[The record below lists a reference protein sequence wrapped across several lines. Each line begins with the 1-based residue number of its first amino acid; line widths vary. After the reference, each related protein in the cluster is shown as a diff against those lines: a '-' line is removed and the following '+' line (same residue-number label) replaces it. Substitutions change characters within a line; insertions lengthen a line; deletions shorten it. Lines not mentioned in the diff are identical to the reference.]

1 MGESRRSCYHRKP
14 YRTAPILAAV
24 LTLSLTTMTQN
35 FFQTFILLLLV
46 TDPFGNV
53 SLFVHALK
61 RVPIE
66 RRWKVVVR
74 ECMIAFGILLL
85 FMFFG
90 RHFLNALQLSEVALR
105 IGGGVILF
113 LIAMRMVFPQ
123 PNAGNSDHEMGGEP
137 FIVPLAIPALAGPSA
152 LATVLLFSSHE
163 VDEVIAHVAG
173 LTAVAVVWLA
183 VFLCAER
190 LQRALGPR
198 VMTAFERLMGLIL
211 TAMAIEMLLAGI
223 RAFLKSV

>member
-1 MGESRRSCYHRKP
+1 
-14 YRTAPILAAV
+14 
-24 LTLSLTTMTQN
+24 MTQN

-53 SLFVHALK
+53 PLFVNSLAK
-61 RVPIE
+61 VAPA
-66 RRWKVVVR
+66 RRWRVVVR
-74 ECMIAFGILLL
+74 ECAIAFCVLLL

-90 RHFLNALQLSEVALR
+90 RHFLAAMQLSEVALR
-105 IGGGVILF
+105 IGGSVILF

-123 PNAGNSDHEMGGEP
+123 PANGGDEMAGEP

-163 VDEVIAHVAG
+163 MRDVMVHVGA
-173 LTAVAVVWLA
+173 LTAVALVWLA
-183 VFLCAER
+183 VFLSAER
-190 LQRALGPR
+190 LQRALGPQ

-211 TAMAIEMLLAGI
+211 TAMAVEMLLAGI
-223 RAFLKSV
+223 RAFLKSL